1 MISFARSKLQ
11 PTFTLFCQNTRKMRL
26 NRPEISLSF
35 FFFNIFAYEVKQHY
49 DGTLQRV
56 TVEGFIY
63 AILSLAMCPLGW
75 ACDFSSWIAVK
86 RIFKKAWE
94 RIRFPLFF
102 SSNKHT
108 PSLWDNYGKI
118 AGVHPP
124 IVRCSCTKLM
134 GSWNLQPS
142 SFLPC
147 QLMLRRQTWQ
157 AQRVIL
163 IHNWN
168 FHLKCHSQKWV
179 LWAPKAACI
188 SKAWT

>member
-26 NRPEISLSF
+26 NRPEISF

-49 DGTLQRV
+49 DGILQRV

-118 AGVHPP
+118 VGVHPP

-157 AQRVIL
+157 AQT
-163 IHNWN
+163 
-168 FHLKCHSQKWV
+168 SY
-179 LWAPKAACI
+179 
-188 SKAWT
+188 SDS